1 MNDDLIHTLVDDV
14 IDKANIA
21 RDKLNDPDSSS
32 NLFYDIDQ
40 LLDDV
45 VRISKN
51 IESILE
57 Q

>member
-32 NLFYDIDQ
+32 NLLYDIDQ

>member
-1 MNDDLIHTLVDDV
+1 MNDDLIYTLVDDV

-32 NLFYDIDQ
+32 NLLYDIDQ